1 MKTSW
6 ILASCLAAGA
16 GLALFAAAAQ
26 SAPESAGWR
35 VFTSDEGRF
44 RVDMPGKPVKTTET
58 RSTIVGSLTGY
69 RFEFEQEDSFFL
81 VEFRDLP
88 RVATLFMSSKSLVA
102 QATDGL
108 LDYAKG
114 PVLRNEEITVD
125 GEPARALR
133 YTVTN
138 RDNQTARARVI
149 LADRRLYLLIAG
161 VPDKAGEETKAT
173 RFLDSFEFWKAP

>member
-1 MKTSW
+1 MALLTAVAHS
-6 ILASCLAAGA
+6 SPDAG
-16 GLALFAAAAQ
+16 
-26 SAPESAGWR
+26 GWR
-35 VFTSDEGRF
+35 VFESSEGRF
-44 RVDMPGKPVKTTET
+44 RVDMPGKPVETTET

-69 RFEFEQEDSFFL
+69 RFEFEQGESFFL

-88 RVATLFMSSKSLVA
+88 RVATLFMSSKSLVE
-102 QATDGL
+102 QAADGL
-108 LDYAKG
+108 LEYAKG

-138 RDNQTARARVI
+138 RNNQTARARVI
-149 LADRRLYLLIAG
+149 LADRRLYLVIAG
-161 VPDKAGEETKAT
+161 VPDHVGEKARAT

>member
-1 MKTSW
+1 MKTPW
-6 ILASCLAAGA
+6 ILAFCLATGA

-26 SAPESAGWR
+26 SAPEGPGWR

-44 RVDMPGKPVKTTET
+44 RVDMPGKPVETTET

-88 RVATLFMSSKSLVA
+88 RVATLFMSSKSLVE

-114 PVLRNEEITVD
+114 PVLRNEQITVD

-133 YTVTN
+133 YTVAN
-138 RDNQTARARVI
+138 RDHQTARARVI
-149 LADRRLYLLIAG
+149 LAGRRLYLVIAG
-161 VPDKAGEETKAT
+161 VPDKAGEKTKAT